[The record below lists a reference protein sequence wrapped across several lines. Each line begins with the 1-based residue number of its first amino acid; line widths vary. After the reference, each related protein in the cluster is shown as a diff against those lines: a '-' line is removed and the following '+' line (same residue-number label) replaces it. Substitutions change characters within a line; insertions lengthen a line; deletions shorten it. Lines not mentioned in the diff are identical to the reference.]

1 MPTATPPFHLSPSF
15 VRDISP
21 SLRFRPA
28 RPLFIV
34 AALTAAPIAALS
46 ATLGGN
52 VSNLATG
59 NLLEGARVEIPAL
72 SRAALTDQTGRYVL
86 ADLPAGTHELVVT
99 YLGLDPQRAVVAVA
113 TGQPATRN
121 FDLTSGIYKLDAFR
135 VTGEREGDAAAIT
148 AYRNSE
154 NLKNIAATD
163 SFGNLPNM
171 NAGEVAIRLPGIYG
185 ELDPGGNLSGF
196 NVRGMASGLN
206 SVTMDGGLM
215 TGQAGQNRSI
225 FVNNITG
232 AMFDQV
238 ELIKGHTPDKGADSL
253 GGTINFKSRSPLSMR
268 EKRRVTYTL
277 SARIAPSF
285 TQQIPIRE
293 QRRLHGLAN
302 LGYQEVFDTF
312 GDSRNLGV
320 SVTLFNSETAI
331 GSFFTTRDFE
341 NTTATPAFAWNYL
354 TSDLYNHRRQKNV
367 TAKADYRLTPSTK
380 VSFLATYIDHSE
392 VYRRQYNVNATTNQV
407 VFNPVL
413 NTAANTG
420 AGIAP
425 GYTSRITTVRPVPNS
440 IIDVTMTGPNNFF
453 NRLRRVDVGL
463 EHQKGPLQIE
473 ANLRRTQTHINIG
486 NGEGGIL
493 VNRITGSGWIFD
505 RTQSD
510 LFPKFLPNGGPDFT
524 NPANYR
530 PTANGLTNGN
540 NKEIHEVDEGRLD
553 VRFNLP
559 ISAPIFA
566 KAGVHWREQTVGGR
580 SASRRWN
587 YTGTG
592 PLPHDPNLLTMDL
605 RETRRGIPQWEASWF
620 IRAREV
626 IDPTIW
632 REDFYF
638 RETTKFTG
646 YRQAVETVTAPYVM
660 AQGKLGREGW
670 LNRSGFLGG
679 VRWEKTENE
688 SDGWVRARRLSG
700 TPATATEA
708 QAIAAAKTD
717 YADNRRTVEGG
728 YTKAFPSIHAWH
740 DLTTNLKARL
750 SWSTS
755 FGRPGFG
762 QLIPGETP
770 NEANANFGNRPTL
783 TINNPSLLPQV
794 AKNWDATLEYYFE
807 PVGNLTVGWFHK
819 EIRDYIVTGQESGTI
834 GTGTDNGYNGEYPGW
849 TILTSANA
857 GTAVVQGWEFSYQQK
872 FTFLPGLLKGLSA
885 IVNYTLLNT
894 HGNFGGTGRREKGQ
908 VPNFVPRTANAGLTW
923 QYRGFSTRLLVNY
936 AGEFLTAYNATS
948 PARNLYRMERKLI
961 NLGFGYQLR
970 PALNLT
976 LDIDNLTNVPQ
987 RRYRGV
993 LDNMEH
999 FNYPGTTITV
1009 GINGRF

>member
-1 MPTATPPFHLSPSF
+1 MTLRPTSLLFFLAAAVLSLLFPA
-15 VRDISP
+15 
-21 SLRFRPA
+21 LAQPA
-28 RPLFIV
+28 R
-34 AALTAAPIAALS
+34 AASLS
-46 ATLGGN
+46 GN
-52 VSNLATG
+52 VANLATG

-72 SRAALTDQTGRYVL
+72 GRAALSDNTGRYVL
-86 ADLPAGTHELVVT
+86 ADLPAGNHEVVVS
-99 YLGLDPQRAVVAVA
+99 YVGLDAQRAVVAVA
-113 TGQPATRN
+113 ADAVAARN
-121 FDLTSGIYKLDAFR
+121 FDLTTGIYKLDALK

-148 AYRNSE
+148 AYRNSD
-154 NLKNIAATD
+154 NLKNVAATD
-163 SFGNLPNM
+163 SFGNLPNL

-185 ELDPGGNLSGF
+185 ELDAGGNLSGF

-215 TGQAGQNRSI
+215 TGQGGLGRSI

-238 ELIKGHTPDKGADSL
+238 ELVKGHTPDKGADSL

-268 EKRRVTYTL
+268 EKRRITYTL
-277 SARIAPSF
+277 SARLAPSF
-285 TQQIPIRE
+285 TEQIPIRE

-302 LGYQEVFDTF
+302 LGYQEVFDAF
-312 GDSRNLGV
+312 GGSRNLGV

-331 GSFFTTRDFE
+331 GSFFTTRDFQ
-341 NTTATPAFAWNYL
+341 NTTASPAFLFSYL
-354 TSDLYNHRRQKNV
+354 TSDLYNHRRQKNI

-380 VSFLATYIDHSE
+380 LSFLATYIDHSE
-392 VYRRQYNVNATTNQV
+392 VYRRQYNVNAFTNQV
-407 VFNPVL
+407 VFNPAL
-413 NTAANTG
+413 NTAANTN

-425 GYTSRITTVRPVPNS
+425 GYTSRLTTVRPVPNS

-463 EHQKGPLQIE
+463 EHQKGPWLIE

-486 NGEGGIL
+486 NGEGAVL
-493 VNRITGSGWIFD
+493 TNRISNTGWILD
-505 RTQSD
+505 RTASD
-510 LFPKFLPNGGPDFT
+510 LYPRFLPNGGLDFT

-530 PTANGLTNGN
+530 PTANGLSNQN
-540 NKEIHEVDEGRLD
+540 DKQLHEVNEGRLD
-553 VRFNLP
+553 VRYNLPVAAP
-559 ISAPIFA
+559 ISA
-566 KAGVHWREQTVGGR
+566 KAGLHWREQTVGVR
-580 SASRRWN
+580 SASRRWS

-592 PLPHDPNLLTMDL
+592 PLPHDPNLLTTQE

-638 RETTKFTG
+638 RETTKFTA
-646 YRQAVETVTAPYVM
+646 YRQAVETVTAPYAM
-660 AQGKLGREGW
+660 TQGKLGREGW
-670 LNRSGFLGG
+670 RGRTGFLGG

-688 SDGWVRARRLSG
+688 ADGFVRARRLSG

-708 QAIAAAKTD
+708 AAVAAAQAD
-717 YADNRRTVEGG
+717 YANNRRTADGE

-740 DLTTNLKARL
+740 DLTRNLKARL

-762 QLIPGETP
+762 QLVPGETP

-783 TINNPSLLPQV
+783 TINNPSLLPQT

-807 PVGNLTVGWFHK
+807 PVGNFTVGWFHK

-857 GTAVVQGWEFSYQQK
+857 GTAIVQGWEFSYQQQ
-872 FTFLPGLLKGLSA
+872 FTFLPGALKGLSGL
-885 IVNYTLLNT
+885 VNYTLLDT

-908 VPNFVPRTANAGLTW
+908 VPNFVPVTANASLSW
-923 QYRGFSTRLLVNY
+923 RYRGFSTRLLVNY
-936 AGEFLTAYNATS
+936 ADTFLTAYNAAS

-970 PALNLT
+970 PSLNVT

-993 LDNMEH
+993 PDNMEH
-999 FNYPGTTITV
+999 YNYPGTTITV
-1009 GINGRF
+1009 GLSGRF